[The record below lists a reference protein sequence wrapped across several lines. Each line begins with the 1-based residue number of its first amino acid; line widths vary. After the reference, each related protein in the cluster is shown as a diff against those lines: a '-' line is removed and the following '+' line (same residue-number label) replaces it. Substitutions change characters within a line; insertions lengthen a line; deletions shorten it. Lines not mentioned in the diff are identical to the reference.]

1 MRCIRSDGRC
11 RTRTLGTISPAA
23 TVGGAVSK
31 TIGRFVLVF
40 GVACILTVTA
50 LGYAYGNWLVGVL
63 GTCMLPFFVLFLWW
77 GWTTHT

>member
-1 MRCIRSDGRC
+1 
-11 RTRTLGTISPAA
+11 
-23 TVGGAVSK
+23 VSK
-31 TIGRFVLVF
+31 AIGRFVLVF
-40 GVACILTVTA
+40 GVACILTVAA